1 MPISSRQ
8 DLKEY
13 ALRTLGAPVVEIN
26 VDDDQLEDRIDEALE
41 YWNIYHYDGIE
52 KMYLKHRLTA
62 SILKI
67 TTNNGNLFEQG
78 VEVTGALSGA
88 KGRVATRIMNEPV
101 DPTIIPIRGIEGDF
115 IAGETVTGANV
126 EAIVSLDEDFLTL
139 GDFDKKY
146 IQLPDAVFGVS
157 RILPFSATSVSASMF
172 DIQYQLRL
180 HDLYDLTSTSLI
192 YYKMVM
198 GHLSMLDMEL
208 NAKPSIEFNRMQGRV
223 YPKIN
228 WDTSVKPGDYMII
241 ECYRALDPANFS
253 KVWNETWLK
262 RYVIAL
268 FKRQWAYNIKKFSGI
283 QLPGGVILNGQALYD
298 EAIGEIDRLEQEL
311 IEKQAPL
318 SFFLG

>member
-1 MPISSRQ
+1 MAISTREE
-8 DLKEY
+8 LKQY
-13 ALRTLGAPVVEIN
+13 ALRALGEPVVEVN
-26 VDDDQLEDRIDEALE
+26 VEDWQLEDRLDEALE

-52 KMYLKHRLTA
+52 RMYMKHRLQA
-62 SILKI
+62 STLKI
-67 TTNNGNLFEQG
+67 VTDNGGSFVQG
-78 VEVTGALSGA
+78 VTVTGQTSGA
-88 KGRVATRIMNEPV
+88 TARVTSRIMNEPI
-101 DPTIIPIRGIEGDF
+101 DNTIIPVRNVTGEF
-115 IAGETVTGANV
+115 IAGES
-126 EAIVSLDEDFLTL
+126 VSAGPVSATLADTDFLTL

-146 IQLPDAVFGVS
+146 IQLPDIVFGVT
-157 RILPFSATSVSASMF
+157 RVLPFSATSVSASMF

-180 HDLYDLTSTSLI
+180 HDLYDLTSTSII

-208 NAKPSIEFNRMQGRV
+208 NAKPSVDFNRLQGRV

-228 WDTSVKPGDYMII
+228 WDTAVKPGDYMII
-241 ECYRALDPANFS
+241 EGYRALDPTQFG

-268 FKRQWAYNIKKFSGI
+268 FKRQWAINIKKFSGV
-283 QLPGGVILNGQALYD
+283 QLPGGVTLNGQSLYD
-298 EAIGEIDRLEQEL
+298 EAIREIETLEQEL

>member
-1 MPISSRQ
+1 MAISTRQ

-13 ALRTLGAPVVEIN
+13 ALRALGYPVVEIN

-52 KMYLKHRLTA
+52 KMYLKHRLVA
-62 SILKI
+62 STLKI
-67 TTNNGNLFEQG
+67 TTDNGNLFEQG
-78 VEVTGALSGA
+78 VTVTGQTSGA
-88 KGRVATRIMNEPV
+88 TARVTPRVMNEPV
-101 DPTIIPIRGIEGDF
+101 DNAIIPIRDIDGDF
-115 IAGETVTGANV
+115 VAGEIISDGVHSATIA
-126 EAIVSLDEDFLTL
+126 DEDFLTI

-146 IQLPDAVFGVS
+146 IELPDIVFGVV
-157 RILPFSATSVSASMF
+157 RILPFSATSVSSSMF

-180 HDLYDLTSTSLI
+180 HDLYDLTSTSII

-208 NAKPSIEFNRMQGRV
+208 NAKPSIEFNRLQGRV

-228 WDTSVKPGDYMII
+228 WDTAVKPGDYMII
-241 ECYRALDPANFS
+241 ECYRALDPTEFN

-268 FKRQWAYNIKKFSGI
+268 FKRQWSYSIKKFSGI
-283 QLPGGVILNGQALYD
+283 QLPGGVTLNGQALYD
-298 EAIGEIDRLEQEL
+298 EATGEIQQLEQEL

-318 SFFLG
+318 NFFLG

>member
-1 MPISSRQ
+1 MAVSSRQ

-13 ALRTLGAPVVEIN
+13 ALRALGAPVIEIN

-52 KMYLKHRLTA
+52 RMYLKHRLMA
-62 SILKI
+62 STLKI
-67 TTNNGNLFEQG
+67 TSDNGNLFEQG
-78 VEVTGALSGA
+78 VTVTGQTSGA
-88 KGRVATRIMNEPV
+88 TARVTPRIMNEPV
-101 DPTIIPIRGIEGDF
+101 DNTIIPVRNVEGDF
-115 IAGETVTGANV
+115 IAGEFISDGIHTATIAD
-126 EAIVSLDEDFLTL
+126 ADFLTL

-146 IQLPDAVFGVS
+146 IQLPDIVFGVT
-157 RILPFSATSVSASMF
+157 RVLPFSATSVSASMF

-180 HDLYDLTSTSLI
+180 HDLYDLTSTSII

-208 NAKPSIEFNRMQGRV
+208 NAKPSVDFNRLQGRV
-223 YPKIN
+223 YPRIN

-241 ECYRALDPANFS
+241 EGYRAMDPTQFS

-268 FKRQWAYNIKKFSGI
+268 FKRQWAMNIKKFSGV
-283 QLPGGVILNGQALYD
+283 QLPGGAALNGQGLYD
-298 EAIGEIDRLEQEL
+298 EAIREIEALEQEL
-311 IEKQAPL
+311 IDKQSPL

>member
-1 MPISSRQ
+1 MAILSRQ

-13 ALRTLGAPVVEIN
+13 ALRALGAPVVEVNI
-26 VDDDQLEDRIDEALE
+26 DDDQLEDRIDEALE

-52 KMYLKHRLTA
+52 RMYLKHRLEA
-62 SILKI
+62 STISI
-67 TTNNGNLFEQG
+67 TTANGNLFQQG
-78 VEVTGALSGA
+78 TKITGQTSGA
-88 KGRVATRIMNEPV
+88 TARVTPRIMNEPI
-101 DPTIIPIRGIEGDF
+101 DNSIIPVRDIDGVFMAGEIVSDGINSATIANGDF
-115 IAGETVTGANV
+115 LV
-126 EAIVSLDEDFLTL
+126 L

-146 IQLPDAVFGVS
+146 IQLPDIVFGVT
-157 RILPFSATSVSASMF
+157 RVLPFSATSVSASMF

-180 HDLYDLTSTSLI
+180 HDLYDLTSTSII

-208 NAKPSIEFNRMQGRV
+208 NAKPSIDFNRLQGRV
-223 YPKIN
+223 YPRIN
-228 WDTSVKPGDYMII
+228 WDTAVKPGDYMII
-241 ECYRALDPANFS
+241 EGYRAMDPTQFS

-268 FKRQWAYNIKKFSGI
+268 FKRQWAGNIKKFSGI
-283 QLPGGVILNGQALYD
+283 QLPGGVTLNGQALYD
-298 EAIGEIDRLEQEL
+298 EAIGEIQQLEQEL